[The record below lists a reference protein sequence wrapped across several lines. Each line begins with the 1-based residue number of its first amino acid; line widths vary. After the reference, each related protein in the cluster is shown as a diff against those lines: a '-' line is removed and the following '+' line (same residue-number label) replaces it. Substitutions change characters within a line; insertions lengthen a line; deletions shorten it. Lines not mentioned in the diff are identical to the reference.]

1 MISCQGRNCAH
12 WHGVLSCY
20 ITITRLSAERLKEIG
35 NTQVPEGVDAMAVV
49 KNAMDTYKVEI
60 AGGLGPSAGK
70 AWRVGLLGYNAQP
83 QNVKLVLEV
92 FRDGLQKQG
101 KL

>member
-1 MISCQGRNCAH
+1 V
-12 WHGVLSCY
+12 GV
-20 ITITRLSAERLKEIG
+20 A
-35 NTQVPEGVDAMAVV
+35 QVPDGVDAIALV

-60 AGGLGPSAGK
+60 AGGLGPSTGK